1 MTGRREDRDRD
12 QRDREERRREKTGRR
27 ADELRQSWRDHHPS
41 EDEDEARRTREEI
54 SRLEEKRRRLSGE
67 VMEGKPG
74 ALEEDEQLERRI
86 LELARRLEGGKA

>member
-12 QRDREERRREKTGRR
+12 QRDREERRRQETGRR

-41 EDEDEARRTREEI
+41 EDKDETRRVREEI

-67 VMEGKPG
+67 VMEGESG
-74 ALEEDEQLERRI
+74 ALEKDKQLERRI